1 VGKNVAATPGKPT
14 SLGKVV
20 TAAMIGTTIEWYD
33 FYIYGMAAALV
44 FNRIFFPQADPLT
57 GTMLAFGTYAL
68 GFAARPLGGLVFGHF
83 GDRIG
88 RKKLLMVSLV
98 LMGAATFLIGLLPT
112 YDQIGLAAPLLLIF
126 LRLVQGFAVG
136 GEWGGAVLTVAEYGD
151 AKRRGMWAG
160 WVQAGVPA
168 GNILAAGSLAVL
180 SFVLSDEDFISW
192 GWRVPFLASVVLI
205 GIGYWVRAMIAETP
219 VFAATKATEGVSKA
233 PALEVIR
240 RKPKALA
247 IGMGLRLGE
256 NISYYLITAF
266 SITYLTDV
274 VGLPRDV
281 ALQGLLVAAA
291 FQLIAIPLFARL
303 SDTVGRRPVY
313 IIGALGMTL
322 WAFAFF
328 RMLETGLTPT
338 IVLALIIGLVLHGAM
353 YAPQAAF
360 IAELFPTRTRY
371 TGASLAYQVTSI
383 FAGSLAPIIALAL
396 FRQSGSSTPVAI
408 YVAVTCLVSAAAAF
422 LAKETK
428 GMTFA
433 EIDAEAEGEAQAQD
447 RRAAERGRS
456 RG

>member
-1 VGKNVAATPGKPT
+1 MGEAVLTAPGKQT

-20 TAAMIGTTIEWYD
+20 AAAMIGTTIEWYD

-44 FNRIFFPQADPLT
+44 FNQIFFPQADPIT
-57 GTMLAFGTYAL
+57 GTMLAFATYAL

-98 LMGAATFLIGLLPT
+98 MMGAATFLIGLLPT
-112 YDQIGLAAPLLLIF
+112 YNQIGLAAPLLLIF

-136 GEWGGAVLTVAEYGD
+136 GEWGGAVLTVTEYGD
-151 AKRRGMWAG
+151 AGRRGWWAG

-168 GNILAAGSLAVL
+168 GNLLAAGGLALL
-180 SFVLSDEDFISW
+180 SFVLSDADFLAW
-192 GWRVPFLASVVLI
+192 GWRIPFLSSVVLI
-205 GIGYWVRAMIAETP
+205 GVGYWVRTSIAETP
-219 VFAATKATEGVSKA
+219 VFAEAKATEGVSSA

-247 IGMGLRLGE
+247 VGMGLRLGE

-266 SITYLTDV
+266 SISYLTDV
-274 VGLPRDV
+274 VGLSRNV
-281 ALQGLLVAAA
+281 ALQGLLVAGAA
-291 FQLIAIPLFARL
+291 ELIAIPIFAWL
-303 SDTVGRRPVY
+303 SDKVGRRPVY
-313 IIGALGMTL
+313 IIGAVGMAL

-328 RMLETGLTPT
+328 RMLETGLTPNIFVAM
-338 IVLALIIGLVLHGAM
+338 IVGLVLHGAM

-371 TGASLAYQVTSI
+371 SGVSLAYQVTSI

-408 YVAVTCLVSAAAAF
+408 YVGVTCLVSAAAAF
-422 LAKETK
+422 LAKETR
-428 GMTFA
+428 GLSFA
-433 EIDAEAEGEAQAQD
+433 EIDAQAEADAHAQD
-447 RRAAERGRS
+447 RRAAG
-456 RG
+456 G